1 MDKPELELESESS
14 PEVKSLVNP
23 DPDVWKFDPNYSR
36 LISHFKIDSG
46 ESHLYQDKLQTIL
59 GWAQDTTKSSDI
71 IDNLTEI
78 KALQRSLG
86 FTSLEK
92 SINEV
97 YRWIV
102 LDRQEQQTKKE
113 KELLKRA

>member
-1 MDKPELELESESS
+1 MTDKPEVELEVESS
-14 PEVKSLVNP
+14 PELAVP
-23 DPDVWKFDPNYSR
+23 DPDAWKFDPNYSR
-36 LISHFKIDSG
+36 LITHFAIDSG
-46 ESHLYQDKLQTIL
+46 ESHLYQEKLQTIL

-86 FTSLEK
+86 YGSLEK

-102 LDRQEQQTKKE
+102 LDKQEKQIKKE
-113 KELLKRA
+113 KELIQHS